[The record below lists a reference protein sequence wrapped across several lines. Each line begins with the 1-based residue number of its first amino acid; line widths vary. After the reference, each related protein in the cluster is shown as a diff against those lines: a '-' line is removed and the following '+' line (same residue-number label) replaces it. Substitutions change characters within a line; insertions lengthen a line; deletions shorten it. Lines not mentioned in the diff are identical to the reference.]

1 MDDDDMQQLIE
12 RSRAASNIGR
22 LTVSDPARRSTHS
35 ELGTTVALDET
46 FEAIVFDWD
55 GTAVPDRQADAS
67 EVRGRI
73 EALSAAGVHVI
84 IVTGTHV
91 GNIDSQL
98 GARPQGRGRLYICC
112 NRGSEVFA
120 VTGTGPKL
128 VLRRT
133 ASPEEDRALDQAAE
147 RTVERLRKRGIE
159 ANVVSERIN
168 RRKIDLIPVPAWA
181 DPKKADIAQ
190 LAEAVAARLA
200 SAGIANLAEV
210 IALAAELSRSSGLA
224 DPRITSDV
232 KHIEIGLTDKSDSA
246 HWAADWLSHQGVAG
260 GLVLIGG
267 DEFGSIGEVA
277 GSDSLMMVDAF
288 TRAVVVS
295 VGVEPGGVPHQV
307 VHLGNGPKRFIE
319 LLDGQLSRRAA
330 LRVPN
335 IDLDPAWVVPLP
347 TTRAKERVAEALGA
361 LGNGFVGTR
370 GSREEDG
377 RDTGPLFLVN
387 GAYTQDGDLIPGPN
401 WTSLERPGVDRRHTE
416 RRLLDLRG
424 GTLVRFG
431 NEGFGERSMRF
442 VSVSSPHALALRAEA
457 PEAHLQPGDPLRPP
471 RDATDFV
478 GEEHGSMFGARTGRA
493 GAEIALAA
501 RDRVVTTADRRVV
514 ERLAAWVVAPTAKNR
529 LDDAYDRL
537 AQVEATGFD
546 TLLADHRAAWACRW
560 DDAEV
565 VIEGDPEAELAARF
579 AVFHLLNAAADIGES
594 AVGARGLTGNAYRGH
609 VFWDADVFVL
619 PVLAAIRPAAARAM
633 LEYRIRRL
641 PTARAAAEARG
652 LRGAR
657 FPWESAGDGRDVTPA
672 SVRGKH
678 NQLIP
683 IATGS
688 HEKHI
693 VADVAWAAAHFA
705 AWTGDTGFLPGAGR
719 ELLTDTARYWAS
731 LIRTDADGNGHLY
744 GVMGPDEY
752 HQVVDDNAY
761 TNVMARW
768 NLRRGAELL
777 FRSGDTDTATT
788 WRALADGLVDGWS
801 PERGLYEQFAGYFEL
816 EPLLMSQVGPPPVA
830 ADMLLGAER
839 VAGSQL
845 IKQADV
851 LMLHHLVPEEVVD
864 GSLESCLAFYGART
878 AHGSSLSPAIHASL
892 LARAGKPQRAVELF
906 RLAVRLDLD
915 DLTGT
920 TAEGLHLATMG
931 GVWQALAFGFL
942 GLRAEGGMLTINPC
956 LPDAWL
962 ALGLKFRFGG
972 QPIGIRA
979 EHERVTITCQTPLL
993 VRVADR
999 PPASCEPGATTFPL
1013 KTSPTQQSQR

>member
-1 MDDDDMQQLIE
+1 MQTLIE
-12 RSRAASNIGR
+12 RSRANPNIGR
-22 LTVSDPARRSTHS
+22 LTVSDPARRSI
-35 ELGTTVALDET
+35 LGGHGTDVALHET

-55 GTAVPDRQADAS
+55 GTAVPDRQAEAS
-67 EVRGRI
+67 GVRERI
-73 EALSAAGVHVI
+73 EALCAAGVHVI
-84 IVTGTHV
+84 VVTGTHV
-91 GNIDSQL
+91 GNIDDQL
-98 GARPQGRGRLYICC
+98 RARPQGRGQLYVCC

-120 VTGTGPKL
+120 VTGNGPKL
-128 VLRRT
+128 VLQRT
-133 ASPEEDRALDQAAE
+133 ASPEEDRALDRAAE
-147 RTVERLRKRGIE
+147 RTVERLRTRGIE
-159 ANVVSERIN
+159 AKVVSERIN

-181 DPKKADIAQ
+181 DPKKADIAL
-190 LAEAVAARLA
+190 LAEAVTTRLA
-200 SAGIANLAEV
+200 SVGIANLAEV
-210 IALAAELSRSSGLA
+210 VALAADISRGAGLA

-232 KHIEIGLTDKSDSA
+232 KHVEIGLTDKSDSA
-246 HWAADWLSHQGVAG
+246 HWAADWLSQRGITG
-260 GLVLIGG
+260 ELVLIGG
-267 DEFGSIGEVA
+267 DEFGSIGGVV

-295 VGVEPGGVPHQV
+295 VGVEPGGVPHGV
-307 VHLGNGPKRFIE
+307 VHVGSGPKRFIE
-319 LLDGQLSRRAA
+319 LLDEQLSRRTA

-335 IDLDPAWVVPLP
+335 IDLDPAWVIPLP

-377 RDTGPLFLVN
+377 QGTAPLFLVN
-387 GAYTQDGDLIPGPN
+387 GVYTQDGHLLPGPN
-401 WTSLERPGVDRRHTE
+401 WTGLERPGVDRRHSE
-416 RRLLDLRG
+416 QRLLDLRG

-431 NEGFGERSMRF
+431 NEGSGGRSMRF

-471 RDATDFV
+471 RDVADFE
-478 GEEHGSMFGARTGRA
+478 GEEHGCMFGARTGRA
-493 GAEIALAA
+493 GAEIAVAA
-501 RDRVVTTADRRVV
+501 RDRVVTTAGRRVV
-514 ERLAAWVVAPTAKNR
+514 ERLAAWVVAPTGKNR
-529 LDDAYDRL
+529 LGDAYDRL
-537 AQVEATGFD
+537 AQVEAMGFD
-546 TLLADHRAAWACRW
+546 TLLAEHRAAWACRW

-579 AVFHLLNAAADIGES
+579 AVFHLLNAAADTGEA
-594 AVGARGLTGNAYRGH
+594 AVGARGLTGNAYAGH

-619 PVLAAIRPAAARAM
+619 PVLTAIRPAAARAM

-641 PTARAAAEARG
+641 PAARAAAEDQG
-652 LRGAR
+652 LCGAR
-657 FPWESAGDGRDVTPA
+657 FPWESAGDGSDVTPHL
-672 SVRGKH
+672 VRGQH
-678 NQLIP
+678 NELIP
-683 IATGS
+683 IGTGS
-688 HEKHI
+688 QEEHI

-705 AWTGDTGFLPGAGR
+705 AWTGDTDFLARAGR
-719 ELLTDTARYWAS
+719 ELLIDTARYWAS
-731 LIRTDADGNGHLY
+731 RIRTDADGNGHLN

-752 HQVVDDNAY
+752 HELVDDNAY

-777 FRSGDTDTATT
+777 FRAGDTDTAAT
-788 WRALADGLVDGWS
+788 WRALAKGLVDGWS
-801 PERGLYEQFAGYFEL
+801 PQRGLYEQFAGYFEL
-816 EPLLMSQVGPPPVA
+816 EPLLMSQVAPPPVA
-830 ADMLLGAER
+830 VDVLLGAKR

-864 GSLESCLAFYGART
+864 GSLASCMAFYEPRT

-892 LARAGKPQRAVELF
+892 LARAGEPDRALEMF

-931 GVWQALAFGFL
+931 GVWHALAFGFL
-942 GLRAEGGMLTINPC
+942 GVRAEGGMLAINPC
-956 LPDAWL
+956 LPDAWR
-962 ALGLKFRFGG
+962 ALGLKFLFGG

-979 EHERVTITCQTPLL
+979 EHDRVTIICHAPLL

-999 PPASCEPGATTFPL
+999 APASCEPGGTTFPL
-1013 KTSPTQQSQR
+1013 KTFPTQRSQR